1 VTYGIIYLNNS
12 TPSQDNA
19 LEIKE
24 SSKGAFSG
32 QNKLLA
38 FWFEN

>member
-1 VTYGIIYLNNS
+1 MIP

-19 LEIKE
+19 LVEIKE